1 MTPTRFWV
9 SFGAVV
15 LAVTALLVLLTVVEP
30 ALWWPLWGL
39 MLLSVAVGTYLL
51 TSFHHQRAFHRID
64 LAAMRYWV
72 VPLCLAG
79 GGSLFGRAFLGGHYG
94 IAGALATA
102 FGTIAVMYSQA
113 VLSDGLPSGNDA
125 VRLISNLGV
134 YIAGFVLFA
143 AVQSLDLPSPLG
155 TLLLG
160 ALGGALAS
168 ELFHDQEIPAARQG
182 LYGAL
187 VAVLIAEISF
197 AAGFL
202 PWGKVL
208 TGLVL
213 LLAFYFLSGLIH
225 NYLHRRLTRWVA
237 AEFIG
242 VTVVALALVYQFHGF
257 GG

>member
-9 SFGAVV
+9 IFGAVV
-15 LAVTALLVLLTVVEP
+15 LVVTALLALLTVADA
-30 ALWWPLWGL
+30 ALWWPLWAGTL
-39 MLLSVAVGTYLL
+39 VSVALGTYFL
-51 TSFHHQRAFHRID
+51 TSFHHQRALHRLD
-64 LAAMRYWV
+64 PSVVRYWV

-79 GGSLFGRAFLGGHYG
+79 GGALFGRAFLGGQYG

-113 VLSDGLPSGNDA
+113 ALSDGLPTGNDA

-134 YIAGFVLFA
+134 YIAGFLLFA
-143 AVQSLDLPSPLG
+143 SIQSLELAAPVG
-155 TLLLG
+155 TILLG
-160 ALGGALAS
+160 VLGGLLAS
-168 ELFHDQEIPAARQG
+168 ELFHDQQIPPARQV

-187 VAVLIAEISF
+187 VSVVIAEVTF
-197 AAGFL
+197 VAGFL

-213 LLAFYFLSGLIH
+213 LLTFYLLSGLIH
-225 NYLHRRLTRWVA
+225 SHLHRRLTRWVA
-237 AEFIG
+237 AEFVG
-242 VTVVALALVYQFHGF
+242 VIVVALFLVYRFHGF